1 MTIDSKKSLL
11 ISAGFHGVLILL
23 FLLIQVRPS
32 LNVPEYVEMSFV
44 GAAVSSQPGRTRG
57 KTLPVKKEAAPPAVQ
72 RATSTPK
79 QEIVRLPKRRMSEE
93 EEPFL
98 RVKEENKIA
107 VQSETPILPEE
118 KTNPQNE
125 ELPPGL
131 PQQTPVTGQKG
142 LPVPANL
149 ESNQQKETPPLVPGA
164 SEEANHLFKIEGE
177 ASRRR
182 VLSKVIPTYPKG
194 YHGEGIIKLRF
205 RILPNGLVTDIV
217 PILKG
222 DAVLERVTIEAFQQW
237 RFDPIPE
244 NKPQKT
250 VAGVITFRYVLK

>member
-1 MTIDSKKSLL
+1 VTIDSKKSLL

-23 FLLIQVRPS
+23 FLLIQVSPS
-32 LNVPEYVEMSFV
+32 LNVPEYVEIAFV
-44 GAAVSSQPGRTRG
+44 GAAISSQTSPARG
-57 KTLPVKKEAAPPAVQ
+57 KTLPANKGAKPPAITQ
-72 RATSTPK
+72 KLSTPSK
-79 QEIVRLPKRRMSEE
+79 EIIRLPKRRMSED

-107 VQSETPILPEE
+107 VQKESPILPAE
-118 KTNPQNE
+118 KTIPKNE

-131 PQQTPVTGQKG
+131 PRQTVITGQKG
-142 LPVPANL
+142 IPAPANL
-149 ESNQQKETPPLVPGA
+149 ESNQQKETPPLMSGT
-164 SEEANHLFKIEGE
+164 SGETNHLFKIEGE
-177 ASRRR
+177 ASKRR

-205 RILPNGLVTDIV
+205 RVLPNGLVTDIV

-222 DAVLERVTIEAFQQW
+222 DAVLERVTIDAFQQW
-237 RFDPIPE
+237 RFDPIPK

-250 VAGVITFRYVLK
+250 VAGVITFRYILK